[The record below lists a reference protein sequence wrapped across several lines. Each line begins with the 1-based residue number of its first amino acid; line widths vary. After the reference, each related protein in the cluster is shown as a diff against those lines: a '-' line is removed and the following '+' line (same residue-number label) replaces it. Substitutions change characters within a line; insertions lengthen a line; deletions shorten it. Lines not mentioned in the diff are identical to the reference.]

1 MTAAKQDPLESI
13 RRLPDDADMDA
24 SMYQLYVIDKVRKGQ
39 EAVNKDQFTTSEELL
54 REIEHW

>member
-24 SMYQLYVIDKVRKGQ
+24 SMYQLYVIYKVRKGQ
-39 EAVNKDQFTTSEELL
+39 EAVNKGQLTTGEELL
-54 REIEHW
+54 REIEQW